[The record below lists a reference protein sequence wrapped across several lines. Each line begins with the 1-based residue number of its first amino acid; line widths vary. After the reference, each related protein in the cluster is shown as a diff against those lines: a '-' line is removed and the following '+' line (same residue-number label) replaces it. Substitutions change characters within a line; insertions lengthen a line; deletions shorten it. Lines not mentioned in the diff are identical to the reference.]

1 MGLAQQIEKS
11 IGKAMAPIRAGSG
24 KLASRKLGVSEK
36 MRTLEVKSP
45 AFPERGAL
53 PLAFTSDG
61 AGIAPPITWSNV
73 PESARS
79 IVLVA
84 EDPDAP
90 FDVAG
95 QDDVVTDDA
104 REPSALDDDDAAR
117 FDDALDLATRK
128 RLLVVVAFAVA
139 IEDPRDRSDP
149 PVDDANT
156 GGRVEQARAA
166 EQVVLHDLAFANAQ
180 MREVRRGDV
189 GQRYVVR
196 SLGEALS
203 HGELEEE
210 RR

>member
-61 AGIAPPITWSNV
+61 SGIAPPITWSNV

-90 FDVAG
+90 FPRPFVHWLVYGLPVTATSLETAPAG
-95 QDDVVTDDA
+95 A
-104 REPSALDDDDAAR
+104 REGKNSALKTGFAPAAPPPGHGLHHYH
-117 FDDALDLATRK
+117 FQVFALDT
-128 RLLVVVAFAVA
+128 
-139 IEDPRDRSDP
+139 IP
-149 PVDDANT
+149 
-156 GGRVEQARAA
+156 
-166 EQVVLHDLAFANAQ
+166 
-180 MREVRRGDV
+180 
-189 GQRYVVR
+189 
-196 SLGEALS
+196 
-203 HGELEEE
+203 ELEAGAGRSAILEAMRGHVLAWGE
-210 RR
+210 TVGTYQRG